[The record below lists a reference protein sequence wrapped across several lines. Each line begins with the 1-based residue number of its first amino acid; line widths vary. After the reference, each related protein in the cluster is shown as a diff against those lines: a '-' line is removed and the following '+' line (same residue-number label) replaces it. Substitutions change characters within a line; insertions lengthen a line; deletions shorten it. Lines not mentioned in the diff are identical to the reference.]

1 MTITNGADTANV
13 AGVYD
18 RPDSLGRNAALD
30 RGAQDPQRFFDTTA
44 FRFNQAGAFGN
55 VGRNTMDSPG
65 IINWDFSMHK
75 DFAFTERQRLQFR
88 FESFNFSNHPNW
100 NNPNTNINS
109 GSTFGT
115 ITSTRTNMRNL
126 QFALKYSF

>member
-1 MTITNGADTANV
+1 MSSPDEAANEL
-13 AGVYD
+13 AGGRHRPAESAGR
-18 RPDSLGRNAALD
+18 RPDGR
-30 RGAQDPQRFFDTTA
+30 GEQDPQRFFDTSA
-44 FRFNQAGAFGN
+44 FRFNQVGAFGN

-75 DFAFTERQRLQFR
+75 DFAFTERHRLQLR
-88 FESFNFSNHPNW
+88 FEGFNFSNHPNW

-109 GSTFGT
+109 GATFGT
-115 ITSTRTNMRNL
+115 ITSTRGNMRNL